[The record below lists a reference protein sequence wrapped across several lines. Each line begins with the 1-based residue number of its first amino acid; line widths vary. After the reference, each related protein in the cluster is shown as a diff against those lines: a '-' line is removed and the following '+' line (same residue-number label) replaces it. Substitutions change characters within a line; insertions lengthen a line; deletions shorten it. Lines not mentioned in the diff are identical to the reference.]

1 MKLTVAMRIVG
12 GFSAI
17 LILLLFLGGTSYYS
31 LSGISDSTNQVNSI
45 SIPALENSATL
56 QSEFVKMSKIILQ
69 AYYSEEVKDVVNL
82 EGQFGVEKSQ
92 YDTAA
97 KALQAVVAHC
107 QTGEREC
114 LAQREQAQYQ
124 QDRVVVALAGGDQLA
139 RQLRGLGALRACA
152 RPVIGQRHDHAGTAE
167 DRQCD
172 EQDQAVA
179 ADARHGA
186 SLRACRCIRAG

>member
-56 QSEFVKMSKIILQ
+56 QSEFVKMSKISLQ
-69 AYYSEEVKDVVNL
+69 AFYSEEVKDIVKL
-82 EGQFGVEKSQ
+82 EGQFNAEKNL

-97 KALQAVVAHC
+97 KALQVHDQIGRAQVLTAGDDP
-107 QTGEREC
+107 QTRGC
-114 LAQREQAQYQ
+114 HASGNQ
-124 QDRVVVALAGGDQLA
+124 GG
-139 RQLRGLGALRACA
+139 LRGL
-152 RPVIGQRHDHAGTAE
+152 RPGQRRAAKAAVFDHFEKDAQMIQTGFAE
-167 DRQCD
+167 F
-172 EQDQAVA
+172 
-179 ADARHGA
+179 HGA
-186 SLRACRCIRAG
+186 FVRII